1 MLILSFAAYNVIQ
14 RHKFLDRLITVKTE
28 EVTSYENMQACLI
41 IMTVCT
47 CLFSLLEVAAYF
59 LYLNKVTAVKSNDL
73 ILKQMFQFHPWVKI
87 VVKHSDTPGPQDV
100 TSNSSAADLISQ
112 EYRLTLDSQDVSVTE
127 NSVTVIHYSNIL
139 RVESQSVFL

>member
-41 IMTVCT
+41 IMTVCI

-59 LYLNKVTAVKSNDL
+59 LYLNKVTAVKSNNL
-73 ILKQMFQFHPWVKI
+73 IL
-87 VVKHSDTPGPQDV
+87 
-100 TSNSSAADLISQ
+100 
-112 EYRLTLDSQDVSVTE
+112 
-127 NSVTVIHYSNIL
+127 
-139 RVESQSVFL
+139 